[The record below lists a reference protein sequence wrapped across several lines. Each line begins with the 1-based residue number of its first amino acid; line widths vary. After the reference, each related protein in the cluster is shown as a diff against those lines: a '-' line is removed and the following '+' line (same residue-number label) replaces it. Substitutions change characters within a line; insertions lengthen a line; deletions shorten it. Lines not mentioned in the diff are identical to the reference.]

1 MKALRPLALAIG
13 IFLLNLNTDPA
24 AAQAQKVQSV
34 AEVDL
39 QQYSGTWYEIASFPN
54 FFQRKDCIGT
64 SATYTLNT
72 DGSIKVWNQC
82 YYPNPNGGWKLD
94 RIEGRATVANAP
106 QNSQLKV
113 SFAGPFA
120 GDYWI
125 LDLDDNYQYALV
137 GTPNRNYLWILSRNP
152 QIDPGTYASLL
163 EKARAQGFDIRRL
176 NKTPSLAENQ
186 L

>member
-1 MKALRPLALAIG
+1 MPNRRHFVLATGLCLSLFSVLPSLAQSQ
-13 IFLLNLNTDPA
+13 P
-24 AAQAQKVQSV
+24 VQSV
-34 AEVDL
+34 TALDL

-54 FFQRKDCIGT
+54 SFQRKDCVGT

-82 YYPNPNGGWKLD
+82 YYPNANTGSWMLD

-113 SFAGPFA
+113 SFFAPFA
-120 GDYWI
+120 GDYWV

-137 GTPNRNYLWILSRNP
+137 GTPGRDYLWILSRDP
-152 QIDPGTYASLL
+152 QMDAATYAQLL
-163 EKARAQGFDIRRL
+163 AKAREQGFDTRRL
-176 NKTPSLAENQ
+176 QRTPALANR
-186 L
+186 